1 MSNWRAG
8 RNRRASA
15 LLALAGTAAASAP
28 ANASAPADASALAD
42 ASLCHPS
49 SDHELVQVAH
59 TVTAPARSRTTP
71 GYRVGVVQTRFLAR
85 TWSRDGHS
93 LAIAHDYR
101 AHRIG
106 AGGGE
111 AQTNGHLH
119 RLSPRYRFTGTR
131 WDVGFGPV
139 VATSSNVGRHPGEIH
154 RSLIDWHGSVAY
166 RVRLATHLTGYAGV
180 CRDDRF
186 GRVRVSPLLGVTWD
200 PGHAV
205 RGTMGWPDSMFEWD
219 VHPRWRIRADV
230 NPVGGHWTVY
240 DNDLARRSSFQYA
253 GWRVRL
259 GLEFRAAVAHRVAV
273 SVGRDVRRSF
283 RFRLEDGRAFSS
295 DFDDA
300 TAVGVEWRWL
310 RRAVQ
315 RHRLP

>member
-8 RNRRASA
+8 RNRRATA
-15 LLALAGTAAASAP
+15 FVALAGLAAAPTP
-28 ANASAPADASALAD
+28 AHASAFADASV
-42 ASLCHPS
+42 CHPP
-49 SDHELVQVAH
+49 SDRVLAQVAH
-59 TVTAPARSRTTP
+59 TVIAPARSQTTAD
-71 GYRVGVVQTRFLAR
+71 YRVGVAQTLFQAR
-85 TWSRDGHS
+85 SRSRDGHS

-101 AHRIG
+101 AHQIE
-106 AGGGE
+106 AGGGQ

-131 WDVGFGPV
+131 WDVGVSPV

-154 RSLIDWHGSVAY
+154 RALIDWQGSVAY
-166 RVRLATHLTGYAGV
+166 RVRLADHLTGFAGV

-205 RGTMGWPDSMFEWD
+205 RGTMGWPDSWFEWD
-219 VHPRWRIRADV
+219 LHPQWRISAAV

-240 DNDLARRSSFQYA
+240 DNDLARRSSFHYA
-253 GWRVRL
+253 GWRARI
-259 GLEFRAAVAHRVAV
+259 GLQFRPAAAHRVAV

-283 RFRLEDGRAFSS
+283 RFRLDDGSAFSS
-295 DFDDA
+295 DFADA
-300 TAVGVEWRWL
+300 TVIGVEWKWL

-315 RHRLP
+315 HHRPPGLRRP

>member
-1 MSNWRAG
+1 MSKWRAG

-28 ANASAPADASALAD
+28 ADASVR
-42 ASLCHPS
+42 HPS

-59 TVTAPARSRTTP
+59 TVTAPARSRTASV
-71 GYRVGVVQTRFLAR
+71 YRVGVVQTRFLAR
-85 TWSRDGHS
+85 TWSRDRHS

-101 AHRIG
+101 AHQIE

-119 RLSPRYRFTGTR
+119 RLSPRYRFAGTR
-131 WDVGFGPV
+131 WEVGVSPV

-154 RSLIDWHGSVAY
+154 RALIDWHGSVAY
-166 RVRLATHLTGYAGV
+166 SVPLGTHLTGYAGI

-200 PGHAV
+200 PRQAI
-205 RGTMGWPDSMFEWD
+205 RGTVGWPDSTFEWD

-259 GLEFRAAVAHRVAV
+259 GLEFRPAVAHRVAV

-310 RRAVQ
+310 RRAIQ